1 MTYRQMIDLLAGR
14 GTGSISHLSRS
25 RRAAL
30 AGALMGEVGDAWGM
44 AFLTDSPEA
53 DGYPALLRRA
63 LAAEITPAELGE
75 ALLTGAIHYSAGR
88 VERDL
93 QQAVSERACVA
104 AV

>member
-1 MTYRQMIDLLAGR
+1 
-14 GTGSISHLSRS
+14 
-25 RRAAL
+25 
-30 AGALMGEVGDAWGM
+30 MGEVGDAWGM

-93 QQAVSERACVA
+93 QESTSEVACA
-104 AV
+104 AAA

>member
-1 MTYRQMIDLLAGR
+1 
-14 GTGSISHLSRS
+14 
-25 RRAAL
+25 
-30 AGALMGEVGDAWGM
+30 M

-75 ALLTGAIHYSAGR
+75 ALLKGAIHYSAGR

-93 QQAVSERACVA
+93 QQTASEVA
-104 AV
+104 SVATV